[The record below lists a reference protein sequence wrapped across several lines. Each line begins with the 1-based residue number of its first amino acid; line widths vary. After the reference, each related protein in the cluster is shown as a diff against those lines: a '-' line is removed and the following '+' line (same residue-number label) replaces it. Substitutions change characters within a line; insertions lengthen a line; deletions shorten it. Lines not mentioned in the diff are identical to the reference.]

1 MRGQGARA
9 GGEGASSNHRGV
21 CRIEPGARL
30 SETYRKSPDVT
41 RTFVGNSTDRDLQ
54 QHLARGARP
63 TRNGY
68 LTLTFGA
75 TGVTGTARHR
85 VLHRRAHE
93 RANRVRRRSEHV
105 RVTVPV
111 RGSAQAF
118 AGDSPWDGRPSR
130 GDRVAR
136 WERDRGPGDQT
147 DPIPGDPRR
156 SLHRDRVG
164 GAPPRPRRPLRP
176 RQWRSLPTAATTAVA
191 PPATRVRPRAPRPPG
206 HRTHAPVGWPRH
218 CDGAAGT
225 SPERRDD
232 NHATINRATA
242 DFSTTPRWGRRL
254 RSTSTS

>member
-9 GGEGASSNHRGV
+9 GGEGASSNPRGV
-21 CRIEPGARL
+21 CRIEPRARL
-30 SETYRKSPDVT
+30 SDTNRKSQDVT
-41 RTFVGNSTDRDLQ
+41 RTFVVTSTDRDLQ

-68 LTLTFGA
+68 LTLTFVA

-85 VLHRRAHE
+85 VQHRRAHE

-136 WERDRGPGDQT
+136 RERDRGPGDQT
-147 DPIPGDPRR
+147 DPIPGSATIPSPRQSR
-156 SLHRDRVG
+156 WRAA
-164 GAPPRPRRPLRP
+164 APSASAAP
-176 RQWRSLPTAATTAVA
+176 RQWLSLPTAATTAVA